1 MKKIVGDLLKNRN
14 IEESLKKYTGGFMNI
29 NNKYALIRLAMN
41 YYTYYVSVSEDG
53 GMVAPGFNEY
63 VKTIN
68 ETIEKYANG
77 GDDFSENI
85 AELEAI
91 RNIIIEKVA
100 DITCY
105 VDKYNVYEHAVNRVE
120 YRFREEDYP
129 SGYSDENFTRTI
141 MQFILEDEDN
151 MMINSKIKD
160 VIGQLPVRLTK
171 NKFFEMLSNGLSIYN
186 GGTKEALDDFL
197 YMIKTCSMLYKTDT
211 MATNYP
217 HLYEEFDN
225 LKNVKFKEMDSKG
238 YDEFKDRLSD
248 ITMYIDDEMDNL
260 MRVQEVLNDLLLIL
274 YTNNEKEEDNVVKG
288 CDEIIKN
295 TNLLFLNKFSSKS
308 LEEREDMFVM
318 LEGEQEKIYPHLSAY
333 DITDQIKESYADKI
347 KQLDLVEE
355 YNIVFKLP
363 KLNSDSMFVKL
374 DKVENNDVVDEAYL
388 EKQKEQLINEYRE
401 LFKETDKMITRAVM
415 AQALS
420 ELPIFFNNISELQD
434 YIYNTLSICNDKAEK
449 LACIEIINGIMAG

>member
-1 MKKIVGDLLKNRN
+1 
-14 IEESLKKYTGGFMNI
+14 
-29 NNKYALIRLAMN
+29 
-41 YYTYYVSVSEDG
+41 
-53 GMVAPGFNEY
+53 
-63 VKTIN
+63 
-68 ETIEKYANG
+68 
-77 GDDFSENI
+77 
-85 AELEAI
+85 
-91 RNIIIEKVA
+91 
-100 DITCY
+100 
-105 VDKYNVYEHAVNRVE
+105 
-120 YRFREEDYP
+120 
-129 SGYSDENFTRTI
+129 
-141 MQFILEDEDN
+141 
-151 MMINSKIKD
+151 
-160 VIGQLPVRLTK
+160 
-171 NKFFEMLSNGLSIYN
+171 MLH
-186 GGTKEALDDFL
+186 
-197 YMIKTCSMLYKTDT
+197 KTDT

-308 LEEREDMFVM
+308 LEEIEDMFVM

>member
-1 MKKIVGDLLKNRN
+1 
-14 IEESLKKYTGGFMNI
+14 
-29 NNKYALIRLAMN
+29 
-41 YYTYYVSVSEDG
+41 
-53 GMVAPGFNEY
+53 
-63 VKTIN
+63 
-68 ETIEKYANG
+68 
-77 GDDFSENI
+77 
-85 AELEAI
+85 
-91 RNIIIEKVA
+91 
-100 DITCY
+100 
-105 VDKYNVYEHAVNRVE
+105 
-120 YRFREEDYP
+120 
-129 SGYSDENFTRTI
+129 
-141 MQFILEDEDN
+141 
-151 MMINSKIKD
+151 
-160 VIGQLPVRLTK
+160 
-171 NKFFEMLSNGLSIYN
+171 MLSNGLSIYN

-308 LEEREDMFVM
+308 LEEIEDMFVM

>member
-1 MKKIVGDLLKNRN
+1 M
-14 IEESLKKYTGGFMNI
+14 
-29 NNKYALIRLAMN
+29 
-41 YYTYYVSVSEDG
+41 
-53 GMVAPGFNEY
+53 
-63 VKTIN
+63 
-68 ETIEKYANG
+68 
-77 GDDFSENI
+77 
-85 AELEAI
+85 
-91 RNIIIEKVA
+91 
-100 DITCY
+100 
-105 VDKYNVYEHAVNRVE
+105 E

-197 YMIKTCSMLYKTDT
+197 YMIKTCSMLDKTDT

-260 MRVQEVLNDLLLIL
+260 MRVQEILNDLLLIL
-274 YTNNEKEEDNVVKG
+274 YTNDEKEEDNVVKG

-308 LEEREDMFVM
+308 LEEIEDMFVM

-388 EKQKEQLINEYRE
+388 ENQKEQLINDYRE
-401 LFKETDKMITRAVM
+401 LFKDTDKMITRAVM

>member
-1 MKKIVGDLLKNRN
+1 M
-14 IEESLKKYTGGFMNI
+14 
-29 NNKYALIRLAMN
+29 
-41 YYTYYVSVSEDG
+41 
-53 GMVAPGFNEY
+53 
-63 VKTIN
+63 
-68 ETIEKYANG
+68 
-77 GDDFSENI
+77 
-85 AELEAI
+85 
-91 RNIIIEKVA
+91 
-100 DITCY
+100 
-105 VDKYNVYEHAVNRVE
+105 DKYNVYEHAVNRVE

-186 GGTKEALDDFL
+186 DGTKEALDDFL
-197 YMIKTCSMLYKTDT
+197 YMIKTCSMLDKTDT

-260 MRVQEVLNDLLLIL
+260 MRVQEILNDLLLIL
-274 YTNNEKEEDNVVKG
+274 YTNDEKEEDNVVKG

-308 LEEREDMFVM
+308 LEEIEDMFVM

-388 EKQKEQLINEYRE
+388 ENQKEQLINDYRE
-401 LFKETDKMITRAVM
+401 LFKDTDKMITRAVM

>member
-1 MKKIVGDLLKNRN
+1 
-14 IEESLKKYTGGFMNI
+14 
-29 NNKYALIRLAMN
+29 
-41 YYTYYVSVSEDG
+41 
-53 GMVAPGFNEY
+53 
-63 VKTIN
+63 
-68 ETIEKYANG
+68 
-77 GDDFSENI
+77 
-85 AELEAI
+85 
-91 RNIIIEKVA
+91 
-100 DITCY
+100 
-105 VDKYNVYEHAVNRVE
+105 
-120 YRFREEDYP
+120 
-129 SGYSDENFTRTI
+129 

-308 LEEREDMFVM
+308 LEEIEDMFVM

>member
-1 MKKIVGDLLKNRN
+1 
-14 IEESLKKYTGGFMNI
+14 
-29 NNKYALIRLAMN
+29 
-41 YYTYYVSVSEDG
+41 
-53 GMVAPGFNEY
+53 
-63 VKTIN
+63 
-68 ETIEKYANG
+68 
-77 GDDFSENI
+77 
-85 AELEAI
+85 
-91 RNIIIEKVA
+91 
-100 DITCY
+100 
-105 VDKYNVYEHAVNRVE
+105 
-120 YRFREEDYP
+120 
-129 SGYSDENFTRTI
+129 
-141 MQFILEDEDN
+141 
-151 MMINSKIKD
+151 
-160 VIGQLPVRLTK
+160 
-171 NKFFEMLSNGLSIYN
+171 MLSNGLSIYN

-197 YMIKTCSMLYKTDT
+197 YMIKTCSMLDKTDT

-260 MRVQEVLNDLLLIL
+260 MRVQEILNDLLLIL
-274 YTNNEKEEDNVVKG
+274 YTNDEKEEDNVVKG

-308 LEEREDMFVM
+308 LEEIEDMFVM

-388 EKQKEQLINEYRE
+388 ENQKEQLINDYRE
-401 LFKETDKMITRAVM
+401 LFKDTDKMITRAVM

>member
-1 MKKIVGDLLKNRN
+1 MLKRVYMKKIVGDLLKNRN
-14 IEESLKKYTGGFMNI
+14 IDESLKKYTGGFMKI

-77 GDDFSENI
+77 ADDFSENI
-85 AELEAI
+85 AELESI

-197 YMIKTCSMLYKTDT
+197 YMIKTCSMLDKTDT

-260 MRVQEVLNDLLLIL
+260 MRVQEILNDLLLIL
-274 YTNNEKEEDNVVKG
+274 YTNDEKEEFNVE
-288 CDEIIKN
+288 D
-295 TNLLFLNKFSSKS
+295 LN
-308 LEEREDMFVM
+308 D
-318 LEGEQEKIYPHLSAY
+318 
-333 DITDQIKESYADKI
+333 D
-347 KQLDLVEE
+347 
-355 YNIVFKLP
+355 
-363 KLNSDSMFVKL
+363 
-374 DKVENNDVVDEAYL
+374 
-388 EKQKEQLINEYRE
+388 INEVKSFY
-401 LFKETDKMITRAVM
+401 A
-415 AQALS
+415 
-420 ELPIFFNNISELQD
+420 NN
-434 YIYNTLSICNDKAEK
+434 
-449 LACIEIINGIMAG
+449 

>member
-1 MKKIVGDLLKNRN
+1 
-14 IEESLKKYTGGFMNI
+14 
-29 NNKYALIRLAMN
+29 
-41 YYTYYVSVSEDG
+41 
-53 GMVAPGFNEY
+53 
-63 VKTIN
+63 
-68 ETIEKYANG
+68 
-77 GDDFSENI
+77 
-85 AELEAI
+85 
-91 RNIIIEKVA
+91 
-100 DITCY
+100 
-105 VDKYNVYEHAVNRVE
+105 
-120 YRFREEDYP
+120 
-129 SGYSDENFTRTI
+129 
-141 MQFILEDEDN
+141 
-151 MMINSKIKD
+151 MINSKIKD

-197 YMIKTCSMLYKTDT
+197 YMIKTCSMLDKTDT

-260 MRVQEVLNDLLLIL
+260 MRVQEILNDLLLIL
-274 YTNNEKEEDNVVKG
+274 YTNDEKEEDNVVKG

-308 LEEREDMFVM
+308 LEEIEDMFVM

-388 EKQKEQLINEYRE
+388 ENQKEQLINDYRE
-401 LFKETDKMITRAVM
+401 LFKDTDKMITRAVM

>member
-1 MKKIVGDLLKNRN
+1 M
-14 IEESLKKYTGGFMNI
+14 
-29 NNKYALIRLAMN
+29 
-41 YYTYYVSVSEDG
+41 
-53 GMVAPGFNEY
+53 
-63 VKTIN
+63 
-68 ETIEKYANG
+68 
-77 GDDFSENI
+77 
-85 AELEAI
+85 
-91 RNIIIEKVA
+91 
-100 DITCY
+100 
-105 VDKYNVYEHAVNRVE
+105 DKYNVYEHAVNRVE

-171 NKFFEMLSNGLSIYN
+171 KKFFEMLSNGLSIYN

-197 YMIKTCSMLYKTDT
+197 YMIKTCSMLDKTDT

-260 MRVQEVLNDLLLIL
+260 MRVQEILNDLLLIL
-274 YTNNEKEEDNVVKG
+274 YTNDEKEEDNVVKG

-308 LEEREDMFVM
+308 LEEIEDMFVM

-388 EKQKEQLINEYRE
+388 ENQKEQLINDYRE
-401 LFKETDKMITRAVM
+401 LFKDTDKMITRAVM

-434 YIYNTLSICNDKAEK
+434 YIYNTLSICNDKAGK

>member
-1 MKKIVGDLLKNRN
+1 M
-14 IEESLKKYTGGFMNI
+14 
-29 NNKYALIRLAMN
+29 
-41 YYTYYVSVSEDG
+41 
-53 GMVAPGFNEY
+53 
-63 VKTIN
+63 
-68 ETIEKYANG
+68 
-77 GDDFSENI
+77 
-85 AELEAI
+85 
-91 RNIIIEKVA
+91 
-100 DITCY
+100 
-105 VDKYNVYEHAVNRVE
+105 DKYNVYEHAVNRVE

-197 YMIKTCSMLYKTDT
+197 YMIKTCSMLHKTDT
-211 MATNYP
+211 IATNYP

-260 MRVQEVLNDLLLIL
+260 MRVQEILNDLLLIL
-274 YTNNEKEEDNVVKG
+274 YTNDEKEEDNVVKG

-308 LEEREDMFVM
+308 LEEIEDMFVM

>member
-14 IEESLKKYTGGFMNI
+14 IEESLKKYTGGFMKI

-68 ETIEKYANG
+68 ETIEKYVNG

-197 YMIKTCSMLYKTDT
+197 YMIKTCSMLHKTDT

-288 CDEIIKN
+288 
-295 TNLLFLNKFSSKS
+295 
-308 LEEREDMFVM
+308 
-318 LEGEQEKIYPHLSAY
+318 HL
-333 DITDQIKESYADKI
+333 
-347 KQLDLVEE
+347 
-355 YNIVFKLP
+355 
-363 KLNSDSMFVKL
+363 
-374 DKVENNDVVDEAYL
+374 
-388 EKQKEQLINEYRE
+388 
-401 LFKETDKMITRAVM
+401 
-415 AQALS
+415 
-420 ELPIFFNNISELQD
+420 ELPEL
-434 YIYNTLSICNDKAEK
+434 S
-449 LACIEIINGIMAG
+449 

>member
-1 MKKIVGDLLKNRN
+1 
-14 IEESLKKYTGGFMNI
+14 
-29 NNKYALIRLAMN
+29 
-41 YYTYYVSVSEDG
+41 
-53 GMVAPGFNEY
+53 
-63 VKTIN
+63 
-68 ETIEKYANG
+68 
-77 GDDFSENI
+77 
-85 AELEAI
+85 
-91 RNIIIEKVA
+91 
-100 DITCY
+100 
-105 VDKYNVYEHAVNRVE
+105 
-120 YRFREEDYP
+120 
-129 SGYSDENFTRTI
+129 

-197 YMIKTCSMLYKTDT
+197 YMIKTCSMLDKTDT

-260 MRVQEVLNDLLLIL
+260 MRVQEILNDLLLIL
-274 YTNNEKEEDNVVKG
+274 YTNDEKEEDNVVKG

-308 LEEREDMFVM
+308 LEEIEDMFVM

-388 EKQKEQLINEYRE
+388 ENQKEQLINDYRE
-401 LFKETDKMITRAVM
+401 LFKDTDKMITRAVM

>member
-1 MKKIVGDLLKNRN
+1 M
-14 IEESLKKYTGGFMNI
+14 
-29 NNKYALIRLAMN
+29 
-41 YYTYYVSVSEDG
+41 
-53 GMVAPGFNEY
+53 
-63 VKTIN
+63 
-68 ETIEKYANG
+68 
-77 GDDFSENI
+77 
-85 AELEAI
+85 
-91 RNIIIEKVA
+91 
-100 DITCY
+100 
-105 VDKYNVYEHAVNRVE
+105 DKYNVYEHAVNRVE

-186 GGTKEALDDFL
+186 VGTKEALDDFL
-197 YMIKTCSMLYKTDT
+197 YMIKTCSILDKTDT
-211 MATNYP
+211 MSTNYP

-260 MRVQEVLNDLLLIL
+260 MRVQEILNDLLLIL
-274 YTNNEKEEDNVVKG
+274 YTNDEKEEDNVVKG

-308 LEEREDMFVM
+308 LEEIEDMFVM

-388 EKQKEQLINEYRE
+388 ENQKEQLINDYRE
-401 LFKETDKMITRAVM
+401 LFKDTDKMITRAVM

>member
-1 MKKIVGDLLKNRN
+1 MWTN
-14 IEESLKKYTGGFMNI
+14 ITYTS
-29 NNKYALIRLAMN
+29 
-41 YYTYYVSVSEDG
+41 TQ
-53 GMVAPGFNEY
+53 
-63 VKTIN
+63 
-68 ETIEKYANG
+68 
-77 GDDFSENI
+77 
-85 AELEAI
+85 
-91 RNIIIEKVA
+91 
-100 DITCY
+100 
-105 VDKYNVYEHAVNRVE
+105 

-186 GGTKEALDDFL
+186 DGTKEALDDFL
-197 YMIKTCSMLYKTDT
+197 YMIKTCSMLDKTDT

-260 MRVQEVLNDLLLIL
+260 MRVQEILNDLLLIL
-274 YTNNEKEEDNVVKG
+274 YTNDEKEEDNVVKG

-308 LEEREDMFVM
+308 LEEIEDMFVM

-388 EKQKEQLINEYRE
+388 ENQKEQLINDYRE
-401 LFKETDKMITRAVM
+401 LFKDTDKMITRAVM